1 MPRTKSLVSSDRR
14 FSVWFWIR
22 HFSKVFI
29 KHPHKFSKP
38 NKSIAFVGQAKTKV
52 SDSVFACVCVCVCVR
67 CLCVGCLCLRVSTTC
82 TKIKHRIK
90 IILVIIVIR
99 STLYVYVGFAR
110 YVCLHSYT
118 HWMEIILCDHCHL
131 LYFVNLRWL

>member
-52 SDSVFACVCVCVCVR
+52 SESVFACVCVCVCVCAMFVCR
-67 CLCVGCLCLRVSTTC
+67 MFVFACVNDVHEDQTS
-82 TKIKHRIK
+82 
-90 IILVIIVIR
+90 
-99 STLYVYVGFAR
+99 
-110 YVCLHSYT
+110 
-118 HWMEIILCDHCHL
+118 D
-131 LYFVNLRWL
+131 